1 MDILTN
7 VTKPTSG
14 WFKINYQKHLNN
26 QNSSPKNVQKI
37 GICYQHEIL
46 YEDLSI
52 EQHMYFYARIKNIQ
66 TDK

>member
-26 QNSSPKNVQKI
+26 ENSSQQKI